1 MDGLTTM
8 TTRKQIPISIT
19 LFLLLS
25 PITVSAATMSF
36 QALPTIIGAGDT
48 VRVTVIL
55 DSTIATNAFSGT
67 LLYSETTLEPIAISD
82 GNSLINMWITRPMV
96 TSAGMPITFAGIT
109 PGGFSGS
116 DGTLFSVL
124 FRVKAAG
131 TATVSL
137 KDIEV
142 LRNDG
147 VGGNE
152 PTTTKSLTLS
162 IEPKPFGGYTEP
174 TDQIPP
180 EPFTVYK
187 GSDPQLF
194 NGRSYLAFSAVD
206 KGSGVDRYTVAES
219 RIPSFLFL
227 LFPPSWK
234 EAISP
239 YEIVDQR
246 LTSTVYIKAVDRAGN
261 ERLSVFPPQR
271 FLTVYEMFAF
281 LVILMLLV
289 FLWRRWWGRR

>member
-1 MDGLTTM
+1 M
-8 TTRKQIPISIT
+8 
-19 LFLLLS
+19 
-25 PITVSAATMSF
+25 VASAASMSL
-36 QALPTIIGAGDT
+36 QAQPADIGAGDT
-48 VRVTVIL
+48 VRVDVLLTSTVP
-55 DSTIATNAFSGT
+55 ANAFSGT
-67 LLYSETTLEPIAISD
+67 LFYSEAALEPITISD
-82 GNSLINMWITRPMV
+82 GNSLINMWITRPV
-96 TSAGMPITFAGIT
+96 IHADMPIIFAGIT

-147 VGGNE
+147 LGGNE

-206 KGSGVDRYTVAES
+206 KGSGIDRYTVTES
-219 RIPSFLFL
+219 RLPSFLFW

-234 EAISP
+234 EDISP
-239 YEIVDQR
+239 YKIIDQR
-246 LTSTVYIKAVDRAGN
+246 LTSTIYIKAVDRAGN

-271 FLTVYEMFAF
+271 LLTAYEMFAF

>member
-1 MDGLTTM
+1 M

-25 PITVSAATMSF
+25 PIMVSAATMSF

-48 VRVTVIL
+48 VRVTVSL

-147 VGGNE
+147 VG
-152 PTTTKSLTLS
+152 
-162 IEPKPFGGYTEP
+162 
-174 TDQIPP
+174 
-180 EPFTVYK
+180 
-187 GSDPQLF
+187 
-194 NGRSYLAFSAVD
+194 
-206 KGSGVDRYTVAES
+206 
-219 RIPSFLFL
+219 
-227 LFPPSWK
+227 
-234 EAISP
+234 
-239 YEIVDQR
+239 
-246 LTSTVYIKAVDRAGN
+246 
-261 ERLSVFPPQR
+261 
-271 FLTVYEMFAF
+271 
-281 LVILMLLV
+281 
-289 FLWRRWWGRR
+289 